1 LANGGSGVEVAV
13 TVLRFE
19 ATSAARLSGCSR
31 QRAVARVIEVQI
43 RHPGAAIPPNSAR
56 RRLRSNGRGTPPS
69 AHDGPP
75 THPYRMTWW
84 LDLLSC
90 AEGAPG
96 WDLPGYGK
104 SASWGHALGIPSLAW
119 VLLEIL
125 DALALERVVLVVD
138 ASRVRLDQTW
148 SRSPTAPERKIR
160 ATSRTTS
167 APYGGPAGS
176 NYVLWSA
183 GSADPDWPCSQL
195 ASCRRERTP
204 TFE

>member
-1 LANGGSGVEVAV
+1 
-13 TVLRFE
+13 
-19 ATSAARLSGCSR
+19 
-31 QRAVARVIEVQI
+31 
-43 RHPGAAIPPNSAR
+43 
-56 RRLRSNGRGTPPS
+56 
-69 AHDGPP
+69 
-75 THPYRMTWW
+75 MTWW

-160 ATSRTTS
+160 A
-167 APYGGPAGS
+167 
-176 NYVLWSA
+176 
-183 GSADPDWPCSQL
+183 
-195 ASCRRERTP
+195 
-204 TFE
+204 